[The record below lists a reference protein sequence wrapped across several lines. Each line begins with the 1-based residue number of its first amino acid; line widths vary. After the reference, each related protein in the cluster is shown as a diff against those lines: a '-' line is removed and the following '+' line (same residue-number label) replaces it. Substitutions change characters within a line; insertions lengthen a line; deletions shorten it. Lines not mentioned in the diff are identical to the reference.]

1 MEINIIAFGQII
13 DLTGRQSWKIS
24 DVNTTDELMRKL
36 AEQFP
41 SLPKINFIIA
51 VNKNVIVN
59 NTKLNPNDTVALLPP
74 YSGG

>member
-1 MEINIIAFGQII
+1 MEINIVAFGQIV

-24 DVNTTDELMRKL
+24 GIKNTDELMRKL

-41 SLPKINFIIA
+41 TLPKINFIMA
-51 VNKNVIVN
+51 VNKNVIHN
-59 NTKLNPNDTVALLPP
+59 NTELNPNDTVALLPP

>member
-36 AEQFP
+36 EEQFP

>member
-1 MEINIIAFGQII
+1 MEINIIAFGPIV
-13 DLTGRQSWKIS
+13 DLTGSQTWKIS
-24 DVNTTDELMRKL
+24 GIENTDELMRKL

-51 VNKNVIVN
+51 VNKNIIFK
-59 NTKLNPNDTVALLPP
+59 NTELNPNDTVALLPP

>member
-1 MEINIIAFGQII
+1 MEINIIAFGPIV
-13 DLTGRQSWKIS
+13 DLTGRQAWKIS
-24 DVNTTDELMRKL
+24 GIKNTDELMRKL

-51 VNKNVIVN
+51 VNKNIIFK
-59 NTKLNPNDTVALLPP
+59 NTELNPNDTVALLPP

>member
-1 MEINIIAFGQII
+1 MEINIIAFGQIV
-13 DLTGRQSWKIS
+13 DLTGSQAWKIS
-24 DVNTTDELMRKL
+24 GIKNTDELMRKL

-51 VNKNVIVN
+51 VNKNIIFK
-59 NTKLNPNDTVALLPP
+59 NTELNPNDTVALLPP

>member
-1 MEINIIAFGQII
+1 MEINIIAFGQIV

-24 DVNTTDELMRKL
+24 DIKTTDELMRKL

-41 SLPKINFIIA
+41 LLPKINFIMA
-51 VNKNVIVN
+51 VNKNVIFK
-59 NTKLNPNDTVALLPP
+59 NTELNPNDTVALLPP

>member
-1 MEINIIAFGQII
+1 MEINIIAFGQIV
-13 DLTGRQSWKIS
+13 DLTGNQTWKIS
-24 DVNTTDELMRKL
+24 GIKNTDELMIKL

-51 VNKNVIVN
+51 VNKNIIFK
-59 NTKLNPNDTVALLPP
+59 NTELNPNDTVALLPP

>member
-1 MEINIIAFGQII
+1 MEINIIAFGQIV

-24 DVNTTDELMRKL
+24 GIKTTDELMRKL

-41 SLPKINFIIA
+41 LLSKINFIMA
-51 VNKNVIVN
+51 VNKNVILK
-59 NTKLNPNDTVALLPP
+59 NTELNPNDTVALLPP